1 MFYSAD
7 AQATSR
13 RLKRS
18 QMASIALRPHRFN
31 IVQSESTQFALGS
44 MNDKRLQRRQ
54 PRIHRS
60 R

>member
-18 QMASIALRPHRFN
+18 QMASISKLTE
-31 IVQSESTQFALGS
+31 IL
-44 MNDKRLQRRQ
+44 DRLNVMLSGAIGNLQL
-54 PRIHRS
+54 PKLCPEIIS
-60 R
+60 IDGG